1 MTAVLEVIGVTK
13 RYGSLAAVQDLSF
26 RLEPGT
32 VTGFI
37 GPNGAGKTTTLRMC
51 ATLELPD
58 EGEVRVA
65 GRSALDD
72 PRAARRVLGFM
83 PDTFGAYSNTTVAE
97 YLDFFARA
105 YGLVGA
111 ERREA
116 LQSVVDFTGL
126 APLVEKHTSV
136 LSKGMKQRLC
146 LAKTLLHDPKVLLLD
161 EPTAGLDPRA
171 RVEFRDLVLGLA
183 QLGKAL
189 LVSSH
194 ILTELAEFCDSVAIV
209 ERGKLVAA
217 GRIDDVQGGME
228 RRQRVRL
235 RVLGE
240 LRAAVLYL
248 AEQRHVTA
256 VSQEPD
262 HVRFELDGD
271 ERALAELLAALV
283 SAGLQPVEFTR
294 EGMGLQ
300 DLFLRLTG
308 REAVH

>member
-105 YGLVGA
+105 YGLRGA

-217 GRIDDVQGGME
+217 GRIDDVQGGLE
-228 RRQRVRL
+228 RRQRVRV
-235 RVLGE
+235 RVLGDP
-240 LRAAVLYL
+240 RAAVLYL
-248 AEQRHVTA
+248 AEQRLVTA

>member
-1 MTAVLEVIGVTK
+1 MTAVLEVTGVTK

-58 EGEVRVA
+58 EGEVRIA

-83 PDTFGAYSNTTVAE
+83 PDTFGAYTNTTVAE

-105 YGLVGA
+105 YGLAGA

-217 GRIDDVQGGME
+217 GRIDDVQGGLE

-235 RVLGE
+235 RVLGDP
-240 LRAAVLYL
+240 RAASLYL
-248 AEQRHVTA
+248 AEQRNVTA

-262 HVRFELDGD
+262 HLRFELDGD

-283 SAGLQPVEFTR
+283 SAGLQPVEFSR

-308 REAVH
+308 REAAQ

>member
-1 MTAVLEVIGVTK
+1 MTAVLEVLGVTK

-83 PDTFGAYSNTTVAE
+83 PDSFGAYSNTTVIE

-105 YGLVGA
+105 YGLRGA

-116 LQSVVDFTGL
+116 LHSVVDFTGL
-126 APLVEKHTSV
+126 APLVDKHTSV

-146 LAKTLLHDPKVLLLD
+146 LAKTLLHDPRVLLLD

-217 GRIDDVQGGME
+217 GRIDDVQGGLE

-235 RVLGE
+235 CVLGDA
-240 LRAAVLYL
+240 RAAVLFL
-248 AEQRHVTA
+248 AEQRTVTA
-256 VSQEPD
+256 VSHESD

-283 SAGLQPVEFTR
+283 SAGLQPVEFSR
-294 EGMGLQ
+294 ETLGLE
-300 DLFLRLTG
+300 DLFLQLTG
-308 REAVH
+308 RESLA